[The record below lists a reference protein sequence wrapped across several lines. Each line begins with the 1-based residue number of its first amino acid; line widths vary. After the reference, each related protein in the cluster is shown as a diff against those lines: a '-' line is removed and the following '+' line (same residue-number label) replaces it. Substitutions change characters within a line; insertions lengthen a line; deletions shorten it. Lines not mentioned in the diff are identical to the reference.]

1 MPNWTAALAAAAFLA
16 LSPASAVERAT
27 VTGKVADADGKPV
40 EHATVLVYS
49 AGVRKGY
56 SIYCPTC
63 WVDCGKHSA
72 TDAEGNF
79 RISGLDPELV
89 FDLLVV
95 RDGYSSLFVRKVDP
109 EKGPAGTVVMKP
121 RTSPE
126 NPRQLVRGEVVD
138 AHGRPVRDAVV
149 EQQGVTYR
157 GEDGRMGTRFGGA
170 QDWIDSLAVTNEKGD
185 FEIAFSKPAERMI
198 LNVQPRGMSAK
209 LFTEDTGPDRKI
221 MTVTD
226 GATIRGR
233 LVRDGKPVANAEI
246 GLSTHNRRS
255 GTVLPEMRVGTKED
269 GTFAITNVP
278 PGRIYYLYG
287 RMDSLAGRGLAAEL
301 VECETKDDGQE
312 VDVGDVHVRP
322 GLTLRGKV
330 ILSDGKPI
338 PPDMRF
344 NLFCDRASDSQ
355 SVVMTPDG
363 SFEFQGLAGGVY
375 EVQPSVRGYRLADGF
390 TTEVLVHR
398 DVNNLVLRLVPAPP
412 GPPR

>member
-1 MPNWTAALAAAAFLA
+1 
-16 LSPASAVERAT
+16 
-27 VTGKVADADGKPV
+27 
-40 EHATVLVYS
+40 
-49 AGVRKGY
+49 
-56 SIYCPTC
+56 
-63 WVDCGKHSA
+63 
-72 TDAEGNF
+72 
-79 RISGLDPELV
+79 
-89 FDLLVV
+89 
-95 RDGYSSLFVRKVDP
+95 
-109 EKGPAGTVVMKP
+109 
-121 RTSPE
+121 
-126 NPRQLVRGEVVD
+126 
-138 AHGRPVRDAVV
+138 
-149 EQQGVTYR
+149 
-157 GEDGRMGTRFGGA
+157 MGTRFGGA

-287 RMDSLAGRGLAAEL
+287 RMDSLADRGLAAEL

-312 VDVGDVHVRP
+312 VDVGDVHVKP

-355 SVVMTPDG
+355 SMVMPPDG
-363 SFEFQGLAGGVY
+363 SFEFKGLASGVY

-390 TTEVLVHR
+390 TTEVLVHG
-398 DVNNLVLRLVPAPP
+398 DVNNLVLKLVPAPP

>member
-1 MPNWTAALAAAAFLA
+1 M
-16 LSPASAVERAT
+16 
-27 VTGKVADADGKPV
+27 
-40 EHATVLVYS
+40 
-49 AGVRKGY
+49 
-56 SIYCPTC
+56 
-63 WVDCGKHSA
+63 
-72 TDAEGNF
+72 
-79 RISGLDPELV
+79 
-89 FDLLVV
+89 
-95 RDGYSSLFVRKVDP
+95 
-109 EKGPAGTVVMKP
+109 
-121 RTSPE
+121 
-126 NPRQLVRGEVVD
+126 D

-255 GTVLPEMRVGTKED
+255 GTILPEMRVGTKED

-287 RMDSLAGRGLAAEL
+287 RMDSLADRGLAAEL

-312 VDVGDVHVRP
+312 VDVGDVHVKP

-355 SVVMTPDG
+355 SMVMPPDG
-363 SFEFQGLAGGVY
+363 SFEFKGLASGVY

-390 TTEVLVHR
+390 TTEVLVHG
-398 DVNNLVLRLVPAPP
+398 DVNNLVLKLVPAPP